1 MNCLKC
7 DKHELIVYIIV
18 ASQTTKGE
26 LKASPPFLFK
36 SDKC

>member
-26 LKASPPFLFK
+26 LKASPPFFIQIR
-36 SDKC
+36 